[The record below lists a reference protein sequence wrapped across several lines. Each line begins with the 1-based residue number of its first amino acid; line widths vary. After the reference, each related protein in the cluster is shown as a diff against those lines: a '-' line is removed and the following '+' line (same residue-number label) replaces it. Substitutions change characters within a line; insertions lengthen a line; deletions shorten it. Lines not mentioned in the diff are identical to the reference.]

1 MDTIL
6 IVDDEK
12 NYLVV
17 LEALLGP
24 EGYEILTAG
33 RARDALRQIR
43 EADVDLVITD
53 MKMPGMSGMELLEE
67 VKKIHPHLPV
77 IMMTAY
83 GTIEMAV
90 AAMKKQAFDYIT
102 KPFQN
107 EELKLTVKKALE
119 NYRLIRENQ
128 RLSEELHS
136 RYRYGLSLI
145 HI

>member
-1 MDTIL
+1 MDTLL

-17 LEALLGP
+17 LEALLSP
-24 EGYEILTAG
+24 EGYEIMTSDKAQE
-33 RARDALRQIR
+33 ALRLLQ
-43 EADVDLVITD
+43 EADVDLVLTD

-67 VKKIHPHLPV
+67 AKKIKPEVPV

-90 AAMKKQAFDYIT
+90 EAMKKRAYDYIT

-107 EELKLTVKKALE
+107 
-119 NYRLIRENQ
+119 
-128 RLSEELHS
+128 
-136 RYRYGLSLI
+136 
-145 HI
+145 